1 MRIHQSLVVTFLA
14 VAVAATGFAQTPVA
28 SPAPQYV
35 VEPEKKKDNADLLDA
50 PLLPTK
56 GWFRTRFDTPS
67 TRVELQPIQRIS
79 DFVVNDRLE
88 LSIRDYIQLVMLNN
102 TDIAIQRLNVEI
114 PRNAITRAFSP
125 FDPTLTTSFNSRRV
139 RNPITNQLQ
148 GGDTAVS
155 TLTQPFNA
163 NYTQLLPTGTVFT
176 SGFSADKTS
185 TSDRFAVYNP
195 ALRSN
200 MAWSFSQPLLRD
212 RGAVIQKLPITI
224 ARSRLRQ
231 SEYQMRDQVM
241 RTLAQAENVYW
252 SAVSARENL
261 ALQQKFLE
269 LRDAALKR
277 AQRELE
283 LGALSPLDIYQPQAE
298 FASAEVAVIQARYQL
313 AQQED
318 ALRRQ
323 IGADLMPDYRQ
334 VPIELTEPVSPPTA
348 SPNFDREESVARAMQ
363 FRPDLRAVNQSLD
376 IDDLRIRQATNSLR
390 PSVNL
395 VGGYTAQGRG
405 GNFLMPNGSVV
416 PGGLGDAFS
425 QMFGFGFPV
434 YTFGLQ
440 MNLPVRDRRAAAD
453 LADATVQKKLDSLV
467 VRNVEQLTRLE
478 VLTAINQVE
487 ASAASVKQALIAR
500 DFAQKRFDAEQKK
513 YDLGT
518 TVLFFVLDAQT
529 QLNRAESD
537 LLNQSINYRRNLVQL
552 YRTTGELLDR
562 HNVTLQ

>member
-14 VAVAATGFAQTPVA
+14 VAVAATGFAQTPLA

-163 NYTQLLPTGTVFT
+163 NYTQLLPTGTIFT

-348 SPNFDREESVARAMQ
+348 GPNFDREESVARAMQ